1 MKGPHDLKQYLKDYV
16 IKTMDHARHNAR
28 HDATVD
34 LDLEPRPNTIL
45 VGSVCE
51 SSIKG
56 NTITTMLQGS

>member
-1 MKGPHDLKQYLKDYV
+1 
-16 IKTMDHARHNAR
+16 MDHAGHNAR

-45 VGSVCE
+45 VGRVCE